1 MIRLSAIAL
10 ALVPGI
16 AMAHPGHGAGLH
28 NHVEEI
34 VALAIAGVVA
44 ILAVR
49 AWRAR

>member
-1 MIRLSAIAL
+1 MIRILAIAT
-10 ALVPGI
+10 ALVPGVVN
-16 AMAHPGHGAGLH
+16 AHPGHGAVLH

-34 VALAIAGVVA
+34 ALLAIAGVVA